1 MIQNYFV
8 HNGQRYYTGTEII
21 VKQSEKFITGRMVDT
36 KAIFMYFNTDTENF
50 VFKINNCEHLYPKKM
65 FDKVFVG
72 VGDNVVDCE
81 TYKSNIAASNI
92 TIQQKHK
99 FSDELR
105 IDGMFLAW
113 IWYVFIMAIAV
124 IFRDRIGIWI
134 LASIIFF
141 TYRNKKIKEEGL

>member
-21 VKQSEKFITGRMVDT
+21 VKQSEEFITGRTVDT
-36 KAIFMYFNTDTENF
+36 KATFMYFNTESERV
-50 VFKINNCEHLYPKKM
+50 VFRIRSCDHSYPKKM

-72 VGDNVVDCE
+72 IGDNVVDWE
-81 TYKSNIAASNI
+81 TYKSKVVASNI
-92 TIQQKHK
+92 TVQQKHK

-105 IDGMFLAW
+105 IDGMFFAW
-113 IWYVFIMAIAV
+113 FWYIFIMAIAV
-124 IFRDRIGIWI
+124 IFRARIGIWI

-141 TYRNKKIKEEGL
+141 AYRNKKIK